1 MSENS
6 NQFLD
11 ALKQMQG
18 VEVGDIVDVEVLDVE
33 DGQINVGVVNA
44 GVEGVITRREYT
56 SDRNADLRDLVKPG
70 DKFKALV
77 LRRAGGDKEN
87 GEFFF
92 SVTRLKER
100 EAYDKLQKDF
110 EEGNA
115 IEGTVTSSVRGG
127 LLVDVGT
134 RGFLPASLISNRY
147 VSDLKPYIGKT
158 MKLKITEIDPNKN
171 RLILSHKDLIEEER
185 EEAFDK
191 VASQLVVGDV
201 IEGKV
206 SRLTNFGGFI
216 DVGGVDG
223 LVHISEISYKHVD
236 KPSDV
241 LKAGQDVKVKVIGID
256 DDRHRISLSIKQTE
270 PSPFE
275 QATADLNEGDVF
287 EGEVKSLTNFGAFVE
302 VADGI
307 QGLVH
312 VSEISNK
319 HVDKPSDVLK
329 VGQDVKVKVLN
340 IAPSDRRISLSIKA
354 ADSNASSSDNHSSRP
369 RRSRNENSVNNKY
382 MGDNDNG
389 FALGDIIGDQL
400 KDRKMYL
407 PISCSILKESLIFFY
422 YFVLFF

>member
-1 MSENS
+1 
-6 NQFLD
+6 
-11 ALKQMQG
+11 
-18 VEVGDIVDVEVLDVE
+18 
-33 DGQINVGVVNA
+33 
-44 GVEGVITRREYT
+44 
-56 SDRNADLRDLVKPG
+56 
-70 DKFKALV
+70 
-77 LRRAGGDKEN
+77 
-87 GEFFF
+87 
-92 SVTRLKER
+92 
-100 EAYDKLQKDF
+100 
-110 EEGNA
+110 
-115 IEGTVTSSVRGG
+115 
-127 LLVDVGT
+127 
-134 RGFLPASLISNRY
+134 
-147 VSDLKPYIGKT
+147 

-171 RLILSHKDLIEEER
+171 RLILSHTDLVEEER

-206 SRLTNFGGFI
+206 SRLTNFGAFI

-256 DDRHRISLSIKQTE
+256 NDRHRISLSIKQTE

-275 QATADLNEGDVF
+275 QATADLNEGDIF

-302 VADGI
+302 VTDGI

-329 VGQDVKVKVLN
+329 VGQTVKVKVLN
-340 IAPSDRRISLSIKA
+340 IDPSDRRISLSIKA

-369 RRSRNENSVNNKY
+369 HRSRNENSVNKKY

-389 FALGDIIGDQL
+389 FALGDIIG
-400 KDRKMYL
+400 
-407 PISCSILKESLIFFY
+407 
-422 YFVLFF
+422 

>member
-171 RLILSHKDLIEEER
+171 RLILSHKDLVEEER
-185 EEAFDK
+185 EEVFDK

-206 SRLTNFGGFI
+206 SRLTNFGAFI

-256 DDRHRISLSIKQTE
+256 NDRHRISLSIKQTE

-329 VGQDVKVKVLN
+329 VGQTVKVKVLN
-340 IAPSDRRISLSIKA
+340 IDPSDRRISLSIKA
-354 ADSNASSSDNHSSRP
+354 ADSNASSSDNHSFRP
-369 RRSRNENSVNNKY
+369 RRSRNENSVNKKY

-400 KDRKMYL
+400 KDHK
-407 PISCSILKESLIFFY
+407 
-422 YFVLFF
+422 

>member
-18 VEVGDIVDVEVLDVE
+18 VEVGDIVDVEVLDIE
-33 DGQINVGVVNA
+33 DGQIDVGVENA

-110 EEGNA
+110 EDGNA
-115 IEGTVTSSVRGG
+115 VEGTVTSSVRGG
-127 LLVDVGT
+127 LIVDVGT

-171 RLILSHKDLIEEER
+171 RLILSHKDLVEEER

-201 IEGKV
+201 VEGKV
-206 SRLTNFGGFI
+206 SRLTNFGAFI

-241 LKAGQDVKVKVIGID
+241 LKVGQDVKVKVIGID
-256 DDRHRISLSIKQTE
+256 NDRHRISLSIKQTE

-275 QATADLNEGDVF
+275 QATADLNEGDIF

-329 VGQDVKVKVLN
+329 VGQSVKVKVLN
-340 IAPSDRRISLSIKA
+340 IDPSDRRISLSIKA
-354 ADSNASSSDNHSSRP
+354 ADSNVSSENHNSRP
-369 RRSRNENSVNNKY
+369 RRSRNENSVNKKY
-382 MGDNDNG
+382 MSDNDNG

-400 KDRKMYL
+400 KDRK
-407 PISCSILKESLIFFY
+407 
-422 YFVLFF
+422 

>member
-329 VGQDVKVKVLN
+329 VGQTVKVKVLN
-340 IAPSDRRISLSIKA
+340 IDPSDRRISLSIKA

-400 KDRKMYL
+400 KDRK
-407 PISCSILKESLIFFY
+407 
-422 YFVLFF
+422 

>member
-1 MSENS
+1 MSDNS

-11 ALKQMQG
+11 ALKEMQG
-18 VEVGDIVDVEVLDVE
+18 VEGGNIVDVEVLSVE
-33 DGQINVGVVNA
+33 DGQIAVGVQNA
-44 GVEGVITRREYT
+44 GVEGVITRREFT
-56 SDRNADLRDLVKPG
+56 QDRNADLHDLVKPG
-70 DKFKALV
+70 DTFKALV

-100 EAYDKLQKDF
+100 EAFDKLEKDY
-110 EEGNA
+110 EAGNA

-127 LLVDVGT
+127 LIVNVGT
-134 RGFLPASLISNRY
+134 RGFLPASLISNHF

-158 MKLKITEIDPNKN
+158 IKVKITEIDPNKN
-171 RLILSHKDLIEEER
+171 RLILSHKELIEEER
-185 EEAFDK
+185 EEAFET
-191 VASQLVVGDV
+191 VASQLVAGDIV
-201 IEGKV
+201 EGKV
-206 SRLTNFGGFI
+206 SRLTNFGAFV

-223 LVHISEISYKHVD
+223 LVHISEISYKHID

-241 LKAGQDVKVKVIGID
+241 LKTGQDVKVKVIGID

-275 QATADLNEGDVF
+275 QATSELSEGEVV
-287 EGEVKSLTNFGAFVE
+287 EGEVKSLTSFGAFVE

-319 HVDKPSDVLK
+319 RVEKPSDVLK
-329 VGQDVKVKVLN
+329 VGETVKVKVLN
-340 IAPSDRRISLSIKA
+340 INPDEKRISLSIKQAQPA
-354 ADSNASSSDNHSSRP
+354 AEGEGNNARRSASRNDSVAKKYMSDN
-369 RRSRNENSVNNKY
+369 
-382 MGDNDNG
+382 NDNG

-400 KDRKMYL
+400 KDRQ
-407 PISCSILKESLIFFY
+407 
-422 YFVLFF
+422 

>member
-18 VEVGDIVDVEVLDVE
+18 VEVGDIVDVEVLDIE
-33 DGQINVGVVNA
+33 DGQIDVGVENA

-110 EEGNA
+110 EDGNA
-115 IEGTVTSSVRGG
+115 VEGTVTSSVRGG
-127 LLVDVGT
+127 LIVDVGT

-171 RLILSHKDLIEEER
+171 RLILSHKDLVEEER

-201 IEGKV
+201 VEGKV
-206 SRLTNFGGFI
+206 SRLTNFGAFI

-241 LKAGQDVKVKVIGID
+241 LKVGQDVKVKVIGID
-256 DDRHRISLSIKQTE
+256 NDRHRISLSIKQTE

-275 QATADLNEGDVF
+275 QATADLNEGDIF

-329 VGQDVKVKVLN
+329 VGQSVKVKVLN
-340 IAPSDRRISLSIKA
+340 IDPSDRRISLSIKA
-354 ADSNASSSDNHSSRP
+354 ADSNASSENHNSRP

-382 MGDNDNG
+382 MSDNDNG

-400 KDRKMYL
+400 KDRK
-407 PISCSILKESLIFFY
+407 
-422 YFVLFF
+422 

>member
-18 VEVGDIVDVEVLDVE
+18 VEVGDIVDVEVLDIE
-33 DGQINVGVVNA
+33 DGQIDVGVENA

-110 EEGNA
+110 EDGNA
-115 IEGTVTSSVRGG
+115 VEGTVTSSVRGG
-127 LLVDVGT
+127 LIVDVGT

-171 RLILSHKDLIEEER
+171 RLILSHKDLVEEER

-201 IEGKV
+201 VEGKV
-206 SRLTNFGGFI
+206 SRLTNFGAFI

-241 LKAGQDVKVKVIGID
+241 LKVGQDVKVKVIGID
-256 DDRHRISLSIKQTE
+256 NDRHRISLSIKQTE

-275 QATADLNEGDVF
+275 QATADLKEGDIF

-329 VGQDVKVKVLN
+329 VGQSVKVKVLN
-340 IAPSDRRISLSIKA
+340 IDPSDRRISLSIKA
-354 ADSNASSSDNHSSRP
+354 ADSNASSENHNSRP
-369 RRSRNENSVNNKY
+369 RRSRNENSVNKKY
-382 MGDNDNG
+382 MSDNDNG

-400 KDRKMYL
+400 KDRK
-407 PISCSILKESLIFFY
+407 
-422 YFVLFF
+422 

>member
-1 MSENS
+1 MSDNS

-11 ALKQMQG
+11 ALKEMQG
-18 VEVGDIVDVEVLDVE
+18 VEVGNIVDVEVLSVE
-33 DGQINVGVVNA
+33 DGQIAVGVQNA
-44 GVEGVITRREYT
+44 GVEGVITRREFT
-56 SDRNADLRDLVKPG
+56 QDRNADLHDLVKPG
-70 DKFKALV
+70 DTFKALV

-100 EAYDKLQKDF
+100 EAFDKLEKDY
-110 EEGNA
+110 EAGNA

-127 LLVDVGT
+127 LIVNVGT
-134 RGFLPASLISNRY
+134 RGFLPASLISNHF

-158 MKLKITEIDPNKN
+158 IKVKITEIDPNKN
-171 RLILSHKDLIEEER
+171 RLILSHKELIEEER
-185 EEAFDK
+185 EETFET
-191 VASQLVVGDV
+191 VASQLVAGDIV
-201 IEGKV
+201 EGKV
-206 SRLTNFGGFI
+206 SRLTNFGAFV

-223 LVHISEISYKHVD
+223 LVHISEISYKHID

-241 LKAGQDVKVKVIGID
+241 LKTGQDVKVKVIGID

-275 QATADLNEGDVF
+275 QATSELSEGEVV
-287 EGEVKSLTNFGAFVE
+287 EGEVKSLTSFGAFVE

-319 HVDKPSDVLK
+319 RVEKPSDVLK
-329 VGQDVKVKVLN
+329 VGETVKVKVLN
-340 IAPSDRRISLSIKA
+340 INPDEKRISLSIKQAQPA
-354 ADSNASSSDNHSSRP
+354 AEGEGNNARRSASRNDSVAKKYMSDN
-369 RRSRNENSVNNKY
+369 
-382 MGDNDNG
+382 NDNG

-400 KDRKMYL
+400 KDRQ
-407 PISCSILKESLIFFY
+407 
-422 YFVLFF
+422 

>member
-33 DGQINVGVVNA
+33 DGQIDVGVENA

-56 SDRNADLRDLVKPG
+56 SDRNADLRKLVKPG

-110 EEGNA
+110 EEGKA

-171 RLILSHKDLIEEER
+171 RLILSHKDLVEEER

-206 SRLTNFGGFI
+206 SRLTNFGAFI

-256 DDRHRISLSIKQTE
+256 NDRHRISLSIKQTE

-275 QATADLNEGDVF
+275 QATANLSEGDVF

-329 VGQDVKVKVLN
+329 VGQTVKVKVLN
-340 IAPSDRRISLSIKA
+340 IDPSDRRISLSIKA
-354 ADSNASSSDNHSSRP
+354 ADSNASSDNHNSRP
-369 RRSRNENSVNNKY
+369 RRSRNENSVNKKY
-382 MGDNDNG
+382 MSDNDNG

-400 KDRKMYL
+400 KDRK
-407 PISCSILKESLIFFY
+407 
-422 YFVLFF
+422 

>member
-33 DGQINVGVVNA
+33 EGQIDVGVENA
-44 GVEGVITRREYT
+44 GIEGVIPRREYT
-56 SDRNADLRDLVKPG
+56 SDRNVDLREAVKPG
-70 DKFKALV
+70 DKLKALV
-77 LRRAGGDKEN
+77 LRKAGGDKEN

-100 EAYDKLQKDF
+100 EAYDELQKDF
-110 EEGNA
+110 EEGKT

-147 VSDLKPYIGKT
+147 VSDLKPFIGKT
-158 MKLKITEIDPNKN
+158 MKLKITEIDPSKN

-201 IEGKV
+201 VEGKV
-206 SRLTNFGGFI
+206 SRLTNFGAFV

-275 QATADLNEGDVF
+275 QATADLHEGDVF

-312 VSEISNK
+312 VSEISYK

-329 VGQDVKVKVLN
+329 VGQKVKVKVLN
-340 IAPSDRRISLSIKA
+340 IDPNERRISLSMKA
-354 ADSNASSSDNHSSRP
+354 AEPKNSDSEGNRSHNSYNH
-369 RRSRNENSVNNKY
+369 NSVNKKY
-382 MGDNDNG
+382 MNNDDSG

-400 KDRKMYL
+400 KDRR
-407 PISCSILKESLIFFY
+407 
-422 YFVLFF
+422 

>member
-18 VEVGDIVDVEVLDVE
+18 VEVGDIVNVEVLDVE
-33 DGQINVGVVNA
+33 DGQIDVGVENA

-110 EEGNA
+110 EEGKA

-171 RLILSHKDLIEEER
+171 RLILSHKDLVEEER

-206 SRLTNFGGFI
+206 SRLTNFGAFI

-256 DDRHRISLSIKQTE
+256 NDRHRISLSIKQTE

-275 QATADLNEGDVF
+275 QATANLNEGDVF

-329 VGQDVKVKVLN
+329 VGQTVKVKVLN
-340 IAPSDRRISLSIKA
+340 IDPSDRRISLSIKA
-354 ADSNASSSDNHSSRP
+354 ADSNTSSSDNNSSRP
-369 RRSRNENSVNNKY
+369 RRSRNENSVNKKY
-382 MGDNDNG
+382 MSDNDNG

-400 KDRKMYL
+400 KDRK
-407 PISCSILKESLIFFY
+407 
-422 YFVLFF
+422 

>member
-33 DGQINVGVVNA
+33 DGQIDVGVVNA

-56 SDRNADLRDLVKPG
+56 SDRNTDLHDLVKPG

-115 IEGTVTSSVRGG
+115 IKGTVTSSVRGG

-171 RLILSHKDLIEEER
+171 RLILSHKDLVEEER

-206 SRLTNFGGFI
+206 SRLTNFGAFI

-256 DDRHRISLSIKQTE
+256 NDRHRISLSIKQTE

-275 QATADLNEGDVF
+275 QATADLNEGDIF

-302 VADGI
+302 VTDGI

-329 VGQDVKVKVLN
+329 VGQTVKVKVLN
-340 IAPSDRRISLSIKA
+340 IDPSDRRISLSIKA

-369 RRSRNENSVNNKY
+369 HRSRNENSVNKKY
-382 MGDNDNG
+382 MGDNYNG

-400 KDRKMYL
+400 KDRK
-407 PISCSILKESLIFFY
+407 
-422 YFVLFF
+422 

>member
-18 VEVGDIVDVEVLDVE
+18 VEVGDIVNVEVLDVE
-33 DGQINVGVVNA
+33 DGQIDVGVENA

-110 EEGNA
+110 EEGKA

-171 RLILSHKDLIEEER
+171 RLILSHKDLVEDER

-206 SRLTNFGGFI
+206 SRLTNFGAFI

-236 KPSDV
+236 KPSDA

-256 DDRHRISLSIKQTE
+256 NDRHRISLSIKQTE

-275 QATADLNEGDVF
+275 QATANLNEGDVF

-329 VGQDVKVKVLN
+329 VGQTVKVKVLN
-340 IAPSDRRISLSIKA
+340 IDPSDRRISLSIKA
-354 ADSNASSSDNHSSRP
+354 ADSNTSSSDNNSSRP
-369 RRSRNENSVNNKY
+369 RRSRNENSVNKKY
-382 MGDNDNG
+382 MSDNDNG

-400 KDRKMYL
+400 KDRK
-407 PISCSILKESLIFFY
+407 
-422 YFVLFF
+422 

>member
-1 MSENS
+1 MSDNS
-6 NQFLD
+6 KEFED
-11 ALKQMQG
+11 ALKDMIN
-18 VEVGDIVDVEVLDVE
+18 VEVGNIVDVEVLSVE
-33 DGQINVGVVNA
+33 DGQIAVGVING
-44 GVEGVITRREYT
+44 GVEGTITKREFT
-56 SDRNADLRDLVKPG
+56 TDRSANLHDLVKPG
-70 DKFKALV
+70 DQFKALV

-87 GEFFF
+87 GEFYF

-100 EAYDKLQKDF
+100 EAYTKLQKDF
-110 EEGNA
+110 EDGKTV
-115 IEGTVTSSVRGG
+115 EGTVVGAVRGG

-147 VSDLKPYIGKT
+147 VSDLKPFIGKK
-158 MKLKITEIDPNKN
+158 MNLKITEIDPNKN
-171 RLILSHKDLIEEER
+171 RLILSRKDLIEKER

-191 VASQLVVGDV
+191 VASQLVVGDI

-206 SRLTNFGGFI
+206 SRLTGFGAFV

-241 LKAGQDVKVKVIGID
+241 LRTGQDVKVKVIGID
-256 DDRHRISLSIKQTE
+256 NEKHRISLSIKQTL

-275 QATADLNEGDVF
+275 EATANLSEGDVI
-287 EGEVKSLTNFGAFVE
+287 EGKVKTLTSFGAFVE

-329 VGQDVKVKVLN
+329 VGETVKVRVLN
-340 IAPSDRRISLSIKA
+340 IDPSERRISLSMKQASEEGAKENAGRSHRHRNNSDSA
-354 ADSNASSSDNHSSRP
+354 AR
-369 RRSRNENSVNNKY
+369 KY
-382 MGDNDNG
+382 MSNNNDNG

-400 KDRKMYL
+400 KNRK
-407 PISCSILKESLIFFY
+407 
-422 YFVLFF
+422 

>member
-33 DGQINVGVVNA
+33 DGQIDVGVENA

-110 EEGNA
+110 EEGKA

-171 RLILSHKDLIEEER
+171 RLILSHKDLVEEER

-206 SRLTNFGGFI
+206 SRLTNFGAFI

-319 HVDKPSDVLK
+319 HVDEPSDVLK
-329 VGQDVKVKVLN
+329 VGQTVKVKVLN
-340 IAPSDRRISLSIKA
+340 IDPSDRRISLSIKA
-354 ADSNASSSDNHSSRP
+354 ADSNTSSSDNNSSRP
-369 RRSRNENSVNNKY
+369 RRSRNENSVNKKY
-382 MGDNDNG
+382 MSDNDNG

-400 KDRKMYL
+400 KDRK
-407 PISCSILKESLIFFY
+407 
-422 YFVLFF
+422 

>member
-33 DGQINVGVVNA
+33 DGQIDVGVVNA

-158 MKLKITEIDPNKN
+158 MKVKITEIDPNKN
-171 RLILSHKDLIEEER
+171 RLILSHKDLVEEER

-206 SRLTNFGGFI
+206 SRLTNFGAFI

-256 DDRHRISLSIKQTE
+256 NDRHRISLSIKQTE

-275 QATADLNEGDVF
+275 QATADLNEGDIF

-302 VADGI
+302 VTDGI

-329 VGQDVKVKVLN
+329 VGQTVKVKVLN
-340 IAPSDRRISLSIKA
+340 IDPSDRRISLSIKA

-369 RRSRNENSVNNKY
+369 HRSRNENSVNKKY

-400 KDRKMYL
+400 KDRK
-407 PISCSILKESLIFFY
+407 
-422 YFVLFF
+422 

>member
-18 VEVGDIVDVEVLDVE
+18 VEVGDIVNVEVLDVE
-33 DGQINVGVVNA
+33 DGQIDVGVENA

-110 EEGNA
+110 EEGKA

-171 RLILSHKDLIEEER
+171 RLILSHKDLVEEER

-206 SRLTNFGGFI
+206 SRLTNFGAFI

-236 KPSDV
+236 KPSDA

-256 DDRHRISLSIKQTE
+256 NDRHRISLSIKQTE

-275 QATADLNEGDVF
+275 QATANLNEGDVF

-319 HVDKPSDVLK
+319 HVDSSDVLK
-329 VGQDVKVKVLN
+329 VGQTVKVKVLN
-340 IAPSDRRISLSIKA
+340 IDPSDRRISLSIKA
-354 ADSNASSSDNHSSRP
+354 ADSNTSSSDNNSSRP
-369 RRSRNENSVNNKY
+369 RRSRNENSVNKKY
-382 MGDNDNG
+382 MSDNDNG

-400 KDRKMYL
+400 KDRK
-407 PISCSILKESLIFFY
+407 
-422 YFVLFF
+422 

>member
-1 MSENS
+1 MSDNS

-11 ALKQMQG
+11 ALKEMQG
-18 VEVGDIVDVEVLDVE
+18 VEVGNIVDVEVLSVE
-33 DGQINVGVVNA
+33 DGQIAVGVQNA
-44 GVEGVITRREYT
+44 GVEGVITRREFT
-56 SDRNADLRDLVKPG
+56 QDRNADLHDLVKPG
-70 DKFKALV
+70 DTFKALV

-100 EAYDKLQKDF
+100 EAFDKLQKDY
-110 EEGNA
+110 EAGNA

-127 LLVDVGT
+127 LIVNVGT
-134 RGFLPASLISNRY
+134 RGFLPASLISNHF

-158 MKLKITEIDPNKN
+158 IKVKITEIDPNKN
-171 RLILSHKDLIEEER
+171 RLILSHKELIEEER
-185 EEAFDK
+185 EEAFET
-191 VASQLVVGDV
+191 VASQLVAGDIV
-201 IEGKV
+201 EGKV
-206 SRLTNFGGFI
+206 SRLTNFGAFV

-223 LVHISEISYKHVD
+223 LVHISEISYKHID

-241 LKAGQDVKVKVIGID
+241 LKVGQDVKVKVIGID

-275 QATADLNEGDVF
+275 QATSELSEGEVV
-287 EGEVKSLTNFGAFVE
+287 EGEVKSLTSFGAFVE

-319 HVDKPSDVLK
+319 RVEKPSDVLK
-329 VGQDVKVKVLN
+329 VGETVKVKVLSIN
-340 IAPSDRRISLSIKA
+340 PDEKRISLSIKQAQPA
-354 ADSNASSSDNHSSRP
+354 AEGEGNNARRSASRNDSVAKKYMSDN
-369 RRSRNENSVNNKY
+369 
-382 MGDNDNG
+382 NDNG

-400 KDRKMYL
+400 KDRQ
-407 PISCSILKESLIFFY
+407 
-422 YFVLFF
+422 

>member
-33 DGQINVGVVNA
+33 EGQIDVGVENA
-44 GVEGVITRREYT
+44 GIEGVIPRREYT
-56 SDRNADLRDLVKPG
+56 SDRNVDLREAVKPG
-70 DKFKALV
+70 DKLKALV
-77 LRRAGGDKEN
+77 LRKAGGDKEN

-100 EAYDKLQKDF
+100 EAYDELQKDF
-110 EEGNA
+110 EAGKT

-147 VSDLKPYIGKT
+147 VSDLKPFIGKT
-158 MKLKITEIDPNKN
+158 MKLKITEIDPSKN

-201 IEGKV
+201 VEGKV
-206 SRLTNFGGFI
+206 SRLTNFGAFV

-256 DDRHRISLSIKQTE
+256 EDRHRISLSIKQTE

-275 QATADLNEGDVF
+275 QATADLHEGDVF

-312 VSEISNK
+312 VSEISYK

-329 VGQDVKVKVLN
+329 VGQKVKVKVLN
-340 IAPSDRRISLSIKA
+340 IDPGERRISLSMKA
-354 ADSNASSSDNHSSRP
+354 AEPKNSENEGNRSHSSYNR
-369 RRSRNENSVNNKY
+369 NSVNKKY
-382 MGDNDNG
+382 MNNDDSG

-400 KDRKMYL
+400 KDRR
-407 PISCSILKESLIFFY
+407 
-422 YFVLFF
+422 

>member
-33 DGQINVGVVNA
+33 DGQIDVGVENA

-110 EEGNA
+110 EEGKA

-171 RLILSHKDLIEEER
+171 RLILSHKDLVEEER

-201 IEGKV
+201 IESKV
-206 SRLTNFGGFI
+206 SRLTNFGAFI

-256 DDRHRISLSIKQTE
+256 NDRHRISLSIKQTE

-275 QATADLNEGDVF
+275 QATANLSEGDVF

-329 VGQDVKVKVLN
+329 VGQTVKVKVLN
-340 IAPSDRRISLSIKA
+340 IDPSDRRISLSIKA
-354 ADSNASSSDNHSSRP
+354 ADSNASSDNHNSRP
-369 RRSRNENSVNNKY
+369 RRSRNENSVNKKY

-400 KDRKMYL
+400 KDRK
-407 PISCSILKESLIFFY
+407 
-422 YFVLFF
+422 

>member
-33 DGQINVGVVNA
+33 DGQIDVGVENA

-110 EEGNA
+110 EEGKA

-171 RLILSHKDLIEEER
+171 RLILSHKDLVEEER

-206 SRLTNFGGFI
+206 SRLTNFGAFI

-256 DDRHRISLSIKQTE
+256 NDRHRISLSIKQTE

-275 QATADLNEGDVF
+275 QATANLNEGDVF

-329 VGQDVKVKVLN
+329 VGQTVKVKVLN
-340 IAPSDRRISLSIKA
+340 IDPSDRRISLSIKA
-354 ADSNASSSDNHSSRP
+354 ADSNTSSSDNNSSRP
-369 RRSRNENSVNNKY
+369 RRSRNENSVNKKY
-382 MGDNDNG
+382 MSDNDNG

-400 KDRKMYL
+400 KDRK
-407 PISCSILKESLIFFY
+407 
-422 YFVLFF
+422 

>member
-18 VEVGDIVDVEVLDVE
+18 VEVGDIVDVEVLDIE
-33 DGQINVGVVNA
+33 DGQIDVGVENA

-110 EEGNA
+110 EDGNA
-115 IEGTVTSSVRGG
+115 VEGTVTSSVRGG
-127 LLVDVGT
+127 LIVDVGT

-171 RLILSHKDLIEEER
+171 RLILSHKDLVEEDC

-201 IEGKV
+201 VEGKV
-206 SRLTNFGGFI
+206 SRLTNFGAFI

-241 LKAGQDVKVKVIGID
+241 LKVGQDVKVKVIGID
-256 DDRHRISLSIKQTE
+256 NDRHRISLSIKQTE

-275 QATADLNEGDVF
+275 QATADLNEGDIF

-329 VGQDVKVKVLN
+329 VGQSVKVKVLN
-340 IAPSDRRISLSIKA
+340 IDPSDRRISLSIKA
-354 ADSNASSSDNHSSRP
+354 ADSNASSENHNSRP
-369 RRSRNENSVNNKY
+369 RRSRNENSVNKKY
-382 MGDNDNG
+382 MSDNDNG

-400 KDRKMYL
+400 KDRK
-407 PISCSILKESLIFFY
+407 
-422 YFVLFF
+422 

>member
-33 DGQINVGVVNA
+33 EGQIDVGVENA
-44 GVEGVITRREYT
+44 GIEGVIPRREYT
-56 SDRNADLRDLVKPG
+56 SDRNVDLREAVKPG
-70 DKFKALV
+70 DKLKALV
-77 LRRAGGDKEN
+77 LRKAGGDKEN

-100 EAYDKLQKDF
+100 EAYDELQKDF
-110 EEGNA
+110 EAGKT

-147 VSDLKPYIGKT
+147 VSDLKPFIGKT
-158 MKLKITEIDPNKN
+158 MKLKITEIDPSKN

-201 IEGKV
+201 VEGKV
-206 SRLTNFGGFI
+206 SRLTNFGAFV

-275 QATADLNEGDVF
+275 QATADLHEGDVF

-302 VADGI
+302 VADNI

-312 VSEISNK
+312 VSEISYK

-329 VGQDVKVKVLN
+329 VGQKVKVKVLN
-340 IAPSDRRISLSIKA
+340 IDPNERRISLSMKA
-354 ADSNASSSDNHSSRP
+354 AEPKNSDGEGNRSHNSYNH
-369 RRSRNENSVNNKY
+369 NSVNKKY
-382 MGDNDNG
+382 MNNDDSG

-400 KDRKMYL
+400 KDRH
-407 PISCSILKESLIFFY
+407 
-422 YFVLFF
+422 

>member
-18 VEVGDIVDVEVLDVE
+18 VEVGDIVDVEVLDIE
-33 DGQINVGVVNA
+33 DGQIDVGVENA

-115 IEGTVTSSVRGG
+115 VEGTVTSSVRGG
-127 LLVDVGT
+127 LIVDVGT

-171 RLILSHKDLIEEER
+171 RLILSHKDLVEEER

-201 IEGKV
+201 LEGKV
-206 SRLTNFGGFI
+206 SRLTNFGAFI

-241 LKAGQDVKVKVIGID
+241 LKVGQDVKVKVIGID
-256 DDRHRISLSIKQTE
+256 NDRHRISLSIKQTE

-275 QATADLNEGDVF
+275 QATADLNEGDIF

-329 VGQDVKVKVLN
+329 VGQSVKVKVLN
-340 IAPSDRRISLSIKA
+340 IDPSDRRISLSIKA
-354 ADSNASSSDNHSSRP
+354 ADSNASSENHNSRP
-369 RRSRNENSVNNKY
+369 RRSRNENSVNKKY
-382 MGDNDNG
+382 MSDNDNG

-400 KDRKMYL
+400 KDRK
-407 PISCSILKESLIFFY
+407 
-422 YFVLFF
+422 

>member
-1 MSENS
+1 MSDNS
-6 NQFLD
+6 NQFLE

-18 VEVGDIVDVEVLDVE
+18 VEVGNIVDVEVLDVE
-33 DGQINVGVVNA
+33 DGQIDVGVENA

-56 SDRNADLRDLVKPG
+56 ADRNADLRKLVKPG

-100 EAYDKLQKDF
+100 EAYKKLQKDF
-110 EEGNA
+110 EAGNTV
-115 IEGTVTSSVRGG
+115 EGTVVGAVRGG

-147 VSDLKPYIGKT
+147 VSDLKPFIGKK
-158 MKLKITEIDPNKN
+158 MNLKITEIDPNKN
-171 RLILSHKDLIEEER
+171 RLILSRKDLIEKER
-185 EEAFDK
+185 AEAFKK
-191 VASQLVVGDV
+191 VASQLVVGDI
-201 IEGKV
+201 IEGTV
-206 SRLTNFGGFI
+206 SRLTGFGAFV

-241 LKAGQDVKVKVIGID
+241 LKTGQKIKVKVIGID
-256 DDRHRISLSIKQTE
+256 KDRHRISLSLKQTL

-275 QATADLNEGDVF
+275 EATKNLSEGDII
-287 EGEVKSLTNFGAFVE
+287 EGKIKTLTSFGAFVE
-302 VADGI
+302 VGDGI

-329 VGQDVKVKVLN
+329 VGETVKCRVLN
-340 IAPSDRRISLSIKA
+340 IDPNEHRISLSMRA
-354 ADSNASSSDNHSSRP
+354 AQPNAGRENRRP
-369 RRSRNENSVNNKY
+369 RRRNRDNVANKY
-382 MGDNDNG
+382 MNNNDSG

-400 KDRKMYL
+400 KKDRK
-407 PISCSILKESLIFFY
+407 
-422 YFVLFF
+422 

>member
-33 DGQINVGVVNA
+33 DGQIDVGVENA

-100 EAYDKLQKDF
+100 EAFDKLQKDF

-127 LLVDVGT
+127 LFVDVGT

-171 RLILSHKDLIEEER
+171 RLILSHKDLVEEER

-201 IEGKV
+201 VEGKV
-206 SRLTNFGGFI
+206 SRLTNFGSFI

-241 LKAGQDVKVKVIGID
+241 LKVGQDVKVKVIGID
-256 DDRHRISLSIKQTE
+256 NDRHRISLSIKQTE

-275 QATADLNEGDVF
+275 QATADLNEGDIF

-329 VGQDVKVKVLN
+329 VGQTVKVKVLN
-340 IAPSDRRISLSIKA
+340 IDPNDRRISLSIKA
-354 ADSNASSSDNHSSRP
+354 ADSNSSSSDNHNSRP
-369 RRSRNENSVNNKY
+369 RRSRNENTVNKKY
-382 MGDNDNG
+382 MSDNDNG

-400 KDRKMYL
+400 KDRK
-407 PISCSILKESLIFFY
+407 
-422 YFVLFF
+422 

>member
-11 ALKQMQG
+11 ALKHMQG

-33 DGQINVGVVNA
+33 DGQIDVGVKNA

-56 SDRNADLRDLVKPG
+56 SDRNADLRKLVKVG

-100 EAYDKLQKDF
+100 EAYNKLQKYYED
-110 EEGNA
+110 GTP
-115 IEGTVTSSVRGG
+115 IEGKVTSSVRGG

-185 EEAFDK
+185 AEAFKK

-206 SRLTNFGGFI
+206 SRLTNFGAFV

-241 LKAGQDVKVKVIGID
+241 LKVGQDVKVKVIGID
-256 DDRHRISLSIKQTE
+256 TDRNRISLSIKQTE

-275 QATADLNEGDVF
+275 QATANLNEGDVF
-287 EGEVKSLTNFGAFVE
+287 DGEVKSLTNFGAFVE
-302 VADGI
+302 VADGV

-329 VGQDVKVKVLN
+329 VGQTVKVKVLN
-340 IAPSDRRISLSIKA
+340 IDPSERRISLSMKA
-354 ADSNASSSDNHSSRP
+354 VNNNGSNERP
-369 RRSRNENSVNNKY
+369 RSRRSRNNSSVNRKY
-382 MGDNDNG
+382 MGNNDNG

-400 KDRKMYL
+400 KDRK
-407 PISCSILKESLIFFY
+407 
-422 YFVLFF
+422 

>member
-18 VEVGDIVDVEVLDVE
+18 VEVGDIVDVEVLDIE
-33 DGQINVGVVNA
+33 DGQIDVGVENA

-110 EEGNA
+110 EEGKA

-171 RLILSHKDLIEEER
+171 RLILSHKDLVEEER

-201 IEGKV
+201 VEGKV
-206 SRLTNFGGFI
+206 SRLTNFGAFI

-256 DDRHRISLSIKQTE
+256 NDRHRISLSIKQTE

-275 QATADLNEGDVF
+275 QATADLNEGDIF

-302 VADGI
+302 VTDGI

-329 VGQDVKVKVLN
+329 VGQAVKVKVLN
-340 IAPSDRRISLSIKA
+340 IDPSDRRISLSIKA
-354 ADSNASSSDNHSSRP
+354 ADSNASSSDSNSSRP
-369 RRSRNENSVNNKY
+369 RRSRNENSVNKKY
-382 MGDNDNG
+382 MSDNDNG

-400 KDRKMYL
+400 KDRKQSFL
-407 PISCSILKESLIFFY
+407 
-422 YFVLFF
+422 

>member
-18 VEVGDIVDVEVLDVE
+18 VEVGDIVDVEVLDIE
-33 DGQINVGVVNA
+33 DGQIDVGVENA

-100 EAYDKLQKDF
+100 EAYNKLQKDF
-110 EEGNA
+110 EDGNA
-115 IEGTVTSSVRGG
+115 VEGTVTSSVRGG
-127 LLVDVGT
+127 LIVDVGT

-171 RLILSHKDLIEEER
+171 RLILSHKDLVEEER

-191 VASQLVVGDV
+191 VASQLVFGDV
-201 IEGKV
+201 VEGKV
-206 SRLTNFGGFI
+206 SRLTNFGAFI

-241 LKAGQDVKVKVIGID
+241 LKVGQDVKVKVIGID
-256 DDRHRISLSIKQTE
+256 NDRHRISLSIKQTE

-275 QATADLNEGDVF
+275 QATADLNEGDIF

-329 VGQDVKVKVLN
+329 VGQSVKVKVLN
-340 IAPSDRRISLSIKA
+340 IDPSDRRISLSIKA
-354 ADSNASSSDNHSSRP
+354 ADSNASSENHNSRP
-369 RRSRNENSVNNKY
+369 RRSRNENSVNKKY
-382 MGDNDNG
+382 MSDNDNG

-400 KDRKMYL
+400 KDRK
-407 PISCSILKESLIFFY
+407 
-422 YFVLFF
+422 

>member
-18 VEVGDIVDVEVLDVE
+18 VEVGDIVNVEVLDVE
-33 DGQINVGVVNA
+33 DGQIDVGVENA

-110 EEGNA
+110 EEGKA

-171 RLILSHKDLIEEER
+171 RLILSHKDLVEEER

-206 SRLTNFGGFI
+206 SRLTNFGAFI

-236 KPSDV
+236 KPSDA

-256 DDRHRISLSIKQTE
+256 NDRHRISLSIKQTE

-275 QATADLNEGDVF
+275 QATANLNEGDVF

-319 HVDKPSDVLK
+319 QVDKPSDVLK
-329 VGQDVKVKVLN
+329 VGQTVKVKVLN
-340 IAPSDRRISLSIKA
+340 IDPSDRRISLSIKA
-354 ADSNASSSDNHSSRP
+354 ADSNTSSSDNNSSRP
-369 RRSRNENSVNNKY
+369 RRSRNENSVNKKY
-382 MGDNDNG
+382 MSDNDNG

-400 KDRKMYL
+400 KDRK
-407 PISCSILKESLIFFY
+407 
-422 YFVLFF
+422 

>member
-18 VEVGDIVDVEVLDVE
+18 VEVGDIVDVEVLDIE
-33 DGQINVGVVNA
+33 DGQIDVGVENA

-110 EEGNA
+110 EDGNA
-115 IEGTVTSSVRGG
+115 VEGTVTSSVRGG
-127 LLVDVGT
+127 LIVDVGT

-171 RLILSHKDLIEEER
+171 RLILSHKDLVEEER

-201 IEGKV
+201 VEGKV
-206 SRLTNFGGFI
+206 SRLTNFGAFI

-241 LKAGQDVKVKVIGID
+241 LKVGQDVKVKVIGID
-256 DDRHRISLSIKQTE
+256 NDRHRISLSIKQTE

-275 QATADLNEGDVF
+275 QATADLNEGDIF

-329 VGQDVKVKVLN
+329 VGQSVKVKVLN
-340 IAPSDRRISLSIKA
+340 IDQSDRRISLSIKA
-354 ADSNASSSDNHSSRP
+354 ADSNASSENHNSRP
-369 RRSRNENSVNNKY
+369 RRSRNENSVNKKY
-382 MGDNDNG
+382 MSDNDNG

-400 KDRKMYL
+400 KDRK
-407 PISCSILKESLIFFY
+407 
-422 YFVLFF
+422 

>member
-33 DGQINVGVVNA
+33 DGQIDVGVVNA

-56 SDRNADLRDLVKPG
+56 SDRNADLHDLVKPG

-171 RLILSHKDLIEEER
+171 RLILSHKDLVEEER

-206 SRLTNFGGFI
+206 SRLTNFGAFI

-241 LKAGQDVKVKVIGID
+241 LKVGQDVKVKVIGID

-275 QATADLNEGDVF
+275 QATAGLNEGDIF

-312 VSEISNK
+312 VSEISSK

-329 VGQDVKVKVLN
+329 VGQSVKVKVLN
-340 IAPSDRRISLSIKA
+340 IDPSDRRISLSIKA
-354 ADSNASSSDNHSSRP
+354 ADSNASSNESSRP
-369 RRSRNENSVNNKY
+369 RRSRNENSVNKKY
-382 MGDNDNG
+382 MGNDDNG

-400 KDRKMYL
+400 KDRK
-407 PISCSILKESLIFFY
+407 
-422 YFVLFF
+422 